1 LTSQPQE
8 AKRSSRT
15 LVLRRVVRPDA
26 RLLRELRESD
36 VEAFGDLGL
45 RACDLAV
52 TAEAGMVL
60 VAYVEEERVGGCQL
74 IRMLDEPECFFVVGL
89 YLRPEWQGRSLGE
102 ALVEAVAD
110 EARKAGARSLVLAVA
125 PDNAAAVRTYEKA
138 GFFVEESVEDLYGN
152 GERRELLRRRLAE

>member
-1 LTSQPQE
+1 MSDPQE

-15 LVLRRVVRPDA
+15 LVLRRVARPGA

-52 TAEAGMVL
+52 LAEAGMVL

-74 IRMLDEPECFFVVGL
+74 IRMLDEPECFFIVGL
-89 YLRPEWQGRSLGE
+89 YLRPEWQGRSLGK
-102 ALVEAVAD
+102 AFVEAVAD
-110 EARKAGARSLVLAVA
+110 EAREAGARSLALAVA
-125 PDNAAAVRTYEKA
+125 PDNAAALRTYKNA
-138 GFFVEESVEDLYGN
+138 GFVREESVDDLYGN
-152 GERRELLRRRLAE
+152 GERRELLRRQLGK